1 MVIIYSLH
9 SQSAE
14 VKLNMHTI
22 KEFLYPS
29 SIKKALM
36 YLSDESTGII
46 AGGTHINT
54 SSQTFTRLVDITH
67 LNLKYIKEKEDK
79 LLIGSTTTIT
89 EMLESPIVQK
99 VGNGLLTKACC
110 LIGDTPLRNTITL
123 GGNIARSLPWA
134 GLPAA
139 LLVLDAEIVIIDN
152 PESSKTIVAEEYFKL
167 GKVNQGEI
175 IKEVIFPIRK
185 DWFSRYEKF
194 ALTTVDYAW
203 LTLAFSVKLNQGVV
217 EKSRIAISRISK
229 HSRLPEIE
237 EMMLGIQIDNLEIEK
252 LVTKIKNSINI
263 VPDYRSSKNYRR
275 HLVGILFKRIL
286 SEMKEMFY

>member
-1 MVIIYSLH
+1 
-9 SQSAE
+9 
-14 VKLNMHTI
+14 MHTI
-22 KEFLYPS
+22 KEFIYPS
-29 SIKKALM
+29 NIKNALM

-54 SSQTFTRLVDITH
+54 SSQKYTRFVDITR
-67 LNLKYIKEKEDK
+67 LNLKYIKEKGNK
-79 LLIGSTTTIT
+79 IIIGSTTTIS
-89 EMLESPIVQK
+89 EMLESPLVQK
-99 VGNGLLTKACC
+99 VGNGLLTKACN
-110 LIGDTPLRNTITL
+110 LIGDTPLRNVITL
-123 GGNIARSLPWA
+123 GGNIALSLPWA

-139 LLVLDAEIVIIDN
+139 LLVLDAEIVIMDN

-194 ALTTVDYAW
+194 ALTKVDYTW

-229 HSRLPEIE
+229 HSRLPEVE
-237 EMMLGIQIDNLEIEK
+237 EMMLGIQIDILEIEK
-252 LVTKIKNSINI
+252 LVAKIKNSINI
-263 VPDYRSSKNYRR
+263 VSDYRSSKSYRK
-275 HLVGILFKRIL
+275 HLLGILFKGIL
-286 SEMKEMFY
+286 TDMKETVY